1 MRDVEQLLSAY
12 EVDVDFPDVSGM
24 EHLQM
29 LSTRSQLCKAEGE
42 LNSEQRNERIR
53 NFYGKPRIFFKPSH
67 LSPTC
72 LSGGVRKTLHRKNGG
87 GIWTY
92 WWNFLRAHSFRMK
105 ELLLHSFQ

>member
-42 LNSEQRNERIR
+42 LNSEQRKRLERADQKLLRQAEDFFQAVTSIANLSEWRRTQDAAPEEWWWYLDVLVELPTGTLLPNERAIA
-53 NFYGKPRIFFKPSH
+53 S
-67 LSPTC
+67 
-72 LSGGVRKTLHRKNGG
+72 
-87 GIWTY
+87 
-92 WWNFLRAHSFRMK
+92 
-105 ELLLHSFQ
+105 